1 MKARL
6 VLTDAP
12 RIEAPIVDTRS
23 LIENAQRIER
33 ARLILVDAVP
43 IQGTSAAIYLASR
56 GLAYDGEELRFH
68 PRCLFGREW
77 HPALVALMTDAV
89 TGDPTG
95 VHRTALLPDGSGKA
109 SPGKQML
116 GRASGAVVRLSP
128 DEDVTTATGV
138 AEGVETALATGFQP
152 VWACLS
158 AGTMERFPVLEGI
171 EALTIFADH
180 NPTGI
185 AAANAC
191 GPQWHEAGREVAINM
206 PTQVGTDFAD
216 LRRVA

>member
-43 IQGTSAAIYLASR
+43 IQGTPAAIYLASR

-89 TGDPTG
+89 TG
-95 VHRTALLPDGSGKA
+95 L
-109 SPGKQML
+109 
-116 GRASGAVVRLSP
+116 
-128 DEDVTTATGV
+128 
-138 AEGVETALATGFQP
+138 
-152 VWACLS
+152 
-158 AGTMERFPVLEGI
+158 
-171 EALTIFADH
+171 
-180 NPTGI
+180 
-185 AAANAC
+185 
-191 GPQWHEAGREVAINM
+191 AGRE
-206 PTQVGTDFAD
+206 
-216 LRRVA
+216 